1 MSLSENSLSLSDQ
14 KIAIGRMKN
23 TKVENDLFLTGSFT
37 WRIEGFSKLNNDNM
51 YYSDVFVIGGLKWQI
66 LLHPKVHASLA
77 ETESFSLYLGVADV
91 STLPPGWATCAH
103 FRLTMV
109 NQLDTKKSISK
120 PAKGTVRLGFKKG
133 SSEWGFR
140 SFMPCSELYDCSAG
154 YLVNDICIVE
164 AKVDIPI
171 KSQDHGSGI
180 SATIKSSIKKE
191 QKWLEPSNVNSV
203 QVPDSLV
210 APKTPCSELVPAL
223 QDTPGS
229 GKALTVN
236 PTNDSPVEP
245 SLNKVPMEV
254 PTDLPGEHV
263 DFKGFGRIER
273 VFLPLLEEVC
283 SWHPSLIQCQ
293 LKSSNL
299 FANSAFNALGRVL
312 YFLKTTKVK
321 DMTQESCERLQLFW
335 EELETFRF
343 DLGWLEPR
351 VQYALGVK
359 RLVQRAGR
367 RKRLREDV
375 DDLENEI
382 KRRKHNVVVLEAE
395 VQRQRATLAV
405 AEVDLQVAKVDLAKV
420 EEDFNG
426 IDMDSEM
433 GYERP

>member
-1 MSLSENSLSLSDQ
+1 MLVNSSNNPIVGHKAQNDPLYFVICLLPTLSL
-14 KIAIGRMKN
+14 IR
-23 TKVENDLFLTGSFT
+23 
-37 WRIEGFSKLNNDNM
+37 
-51 YYSDVFVIGGLKWQI
+51 QI
-66 LLHPKVHASLA
+66 LLHPKVRASLA
-77 ETESFSLYLGVADV
+77 EAESFSVYLGVADV
-91 STLPPGWATCAH
+91 STLPPGWTTCAH

-109 NQLDTKKSISK
+109 NQLDTNKSIAK
-120 PAKGTVRLGFKKG
+120 PAKGTVRLVFKKG

-140 SFMPCSELYDCSAG
+140 SFMPCSELYDCSAV
-154 YLVNDICIVE
+154 LN
-164 AKVDIPI
+164 
-171 KSQDHGSGI
+171 
-180 SATIKSSIKKE
+180 KKE

-210 APKTPCSELVPAL
+210 APKTPCSELVPDL

-229 GKALTVN
+229 GKAFIVN
-236 PTNDSPVEP
+236 PTNDSPFEP
-245 SLNKVPMEV
+245 SLNRVPMEV
-254 PTDLPGEHV
+254 PTDLSGEHV
-263 DFKGFGRIER
+263 DFKGFGRIGK

-359 RLVQRAGR
+359 RSVQRAGR

-382 KRRKHNVVVLEAE
+382 KRRKHNVAVLETE
-395 VQRQRATLAV
+395 VKRQRAALPV